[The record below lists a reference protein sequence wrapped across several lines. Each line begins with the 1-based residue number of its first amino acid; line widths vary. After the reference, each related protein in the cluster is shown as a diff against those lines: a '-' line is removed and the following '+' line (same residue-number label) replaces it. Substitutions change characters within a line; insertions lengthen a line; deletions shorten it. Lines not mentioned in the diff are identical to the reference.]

1 MRDNRLED
9 KLGVVGA
16 ACDRAYSCAKT
27 NSIIHTFTDRLSEGY
42 AVTRPSE
49 WKAQLV
55 NYSAAGYPTSPFL
68 WRLREDL
75 ILLKSLQH

>member
-27 NSIIHTFTDRLSEGY
+27 NSIIHTFTDRLSEEY
-42 AVTRPSE
+42 AVTR
-49 WKAQLV
+49 QLE
-55 NYSAAGYPTSPFL
+55 SIRAGNA
-68 WRLREDL
+68 
-75 ILLKSLQH
+75 